1 MVLQNIRS
9 QMMAR
14 RHDRPSRFLLI
25 IGSVDA
31 VLGSVT
37 LHLPLLILG
46 VALMGTGVALRLR
59 RPKPAIASPA
69 IPLRLPAAPPS

>member
-1 MVLQNIRS
+1 MI
-9 QMMAR
+9 AR

-25 IGSVDA
+25 AGSVDA

-59 RPKPAIASPA
+59 RPQRAIAYPA
-69 IPLRLPAAPPS
+69 IPLHPAAPPS

>member
-1 MVLQNIRS
+1 MVLKNIRS
-9 QMMAR
+9 QMIAR

-46 VALMGTGVALRLR
+46 VALVGTGMALRLR
-59 RPKPAIASPA
+59 RPQRAIASPA
-69 IPLRLPAAPPS
+69 LPLHLPATPPS